1 MIVSFDGKR
10 AVSNTTGLGNYSRRV
25 ISTLAQKFSNDE
37 YVILAPKMKHTSELD
52 ELLKMNNVHI
62 EISPHPI
69 LGHIWRFGRGILK
82 SAAHHHTDVFHGL
95 SAELPLGVKKSGM
108 ASVVTIHDMIYY
120 HFPKYYSFI
129 DRSIY
134 YRKALY
140 ACQASDRIV
149 TVSEFTKKDVVN
161 ILGIDPKK
169 IDVVYPCVGEEY
181 LSDVSF
187 ACVKELRESLKLPE
201 RYILAVGRLVYHKNF
216 ILAIESL
223 SLLEDK
229 NVVLVMVGKE
239 NSYWR
244 NEIYPIVK
252 KYGLADRVRLIPW
265 VDSRLMP
272 ALYAEAQ
279 AVVFPSFCE
288 GFGLPVLEAHH
299 CGTPVLCARGS
310 ALDEVGGDATYFF
323 DPHDANGLA
332 TGLDNILADNNLAQA
347 MSDRGR
353 INASRFAPDK
363 MAERL
368 HAIYE
373 QVLRRD

>member
-25 ISTLAQKFSNDE
+25 ISSLAQKFSNDE
-37 YVILAPKMKHTSELD
+37 YVILAPKMKHSSELD
-52 ELLKMNNVHI
+52 ELLKMDNVRI
-62 EISPHPI
+62 DISPHPK
-69 LGHIWRFGRGILK
+69 LGHIWRSGRGILK

-95 SAELPLGVKKSGM
+95 SAELPIGVKKSGI

-120 HFPKYYSFI
+120 HYPKHYSLV

-140 ACQASDRIV
+140 ACRASDRIV

-161 ILGIDPKK
+161 ILGIDPK
-169 IDVVYPCVGEEY
+169 IIEVVYPCIGEEY
-181 LSDVSF
+181 LSEVSS
-187 ACVKELRESLKLPE
+187 ASVKELRETLKLPE
-201 RYILAVGRLVYHKNF
+201 RYVLAVGRLVYHKNL

-223 SLLEDK
+223 SLLED
-229 NVVLVMVGKE
+229 NDVVLVIVGKE

-244 NEIYPIVK
+244 NEMYPIVM
-252 KYGLADRVRLIPW
+252 KYGLADRIRLLPW

-299 CGTPVLCARGS
+299 CGTPVLCATGS
-310 ALDEVGGDATYFF
+310 ALDEVGGDAAVFF
-323 DPHDANGLA
+323 DPHDAKELA
-332 TGLDNILADNNLAQA
+332 AGLDNILADKSLAKA
-347 MSDRGR
+347 MSDKGR
-353 INASRFAPDK
+353 INASRFTPDR
-363 MAERL
+363 MAEQL

-373 QVLRRD
+373 QILLS